1 MTQIVAYPANILKQ
15 PCKPVTVGSKAAQ
28 EIADELRLAL
38 RAHKRRGVALAA
50 NQIGHRVTMFVL
62 DVAYLK
68 LKCPSVFVNPQL
80 IFTNMDSDVQKE
92 SCLSFPESV
101 EIPVKR
107 SKRVTVT
114 AFDDGGAQ
122 FTVELEGLAARCAQ
136 HEAERL
142 QGKTILD
149 HATPAQ
155 KKKAMKAIVAAL
167 KMKVAKK

>member
-1 MTQIVAYPANILKQ
+1 
-15 PCKPVTVGSKAAQ
+15 
-28 EIADELRLAL
+28 
-38 RAHKRRGVALAA
+38 
-50 NQIGHRVTMFVL
+50 MFVL
-62 DVAYLK
+62 DTGYLK

-80 IFTNMDSDVQKE
+80 IFTDMESDVE
-92 SCLSFPESV
+92 MEYCLSFPESV
-101 EIPVKR
+101 GIPVKR
-107 SKRVTVT
+107 TKRATVM

-122 FTVELEGLAARCAQ
+122 FTVDMEGLAARCVQ
-136 HEAERL
+136 HEAEHL